1 MIVVIGGG
9 AAAAEADRE
18 LNGGRRRRLDGRIH
32 ERRRPRRRRWKE
44 RFGVAF
50 ELGVVEGF
58 ALMKQSDDTVI
69 WIKGESTSC
78 GHIFLMEPIDKK
90 IWAKSLVRANYS
102 AINWEGLRL
111 ENKDQIGVGWG
122 GVG

>member
-9 AAAAEADRE
+9 AAAEADRE
-18 LNGGRRRRLDGRIH
+18 LNGGGWRRLDGRIH
-32 ERRRPRRRRWKE
+32 GRRRPRRRRKE

-50 ELGVVEGF
+50 ELGVVVMEEGF

-78 GHIFLMEPIDKK
+78 GHIFLMEPIEKK
-90 IWAKSLVRANYS
+90 IWAKSLERANDS

-111 ENKDQIGVGWG
+111 ENKDQVGG